1 MVKDPRTT
9 MVYGRGITRQHDEF
23 KQSAVRAPISKTKHD
38 TSPTPHQL
46 RRAVHAIAG
55 EVDV

>member
-1 MVKDPRTT
+1 

-23 KQSAVRAPISKTKHD
+23 KQSAVRAPIFKTKHD

-46 RRAVHAIAG
+46 GRAVHAIAG